1 MGFEDGSKAIVIF
14 SRNRVVFVVVALA
27 ALEGQSNESPRG
39 VLNGFVQPSGPIEKK
54 VVAGQEA
61 GRSESVLVQGKKL
74 VRCEHFQNYLIIA
87 LVFIE

>member
-61 GRSESVLVQGKKL
+61 
-74 VRCEHFQNYLIIA
+74 IA
-87 LVFIE
+87 LSRSSSRGKSSSAASISRII

>member
-61 GRSESVLVQGKKL
+61 GRSESSSSEEKAHRLRAFPESFDHSPCL
-74 VRCEHFQNYLIIA
+74 H
-87 LVFIE
+87 